1 MSVCYIDVST
11 ALKSGLGPPSG
22 IPRLERE
29 IVLSCLRQA
38 AGNYRYF
45 FYDKIKNKFEIID
58 HADIEGFIALS
69 SPDVL
74 SEIQKKP
81 FGKRLHWAF
90 RTVLNSRARNSK
102 DLHRHVAQIAVKSET
117 RSGWCYGVVKDAL
130 RVSALATT
138 IAQLPFAVT
147 KSQRFSPQAGDT
159 ILMSILTACDSIGK
173 GGISTDAGLYTLVHD
188 AVPLDMPQYT
198 VPGLPPKF
206 RLALEDVMRKSCA
219 LLSVSHHTAARMD
232 FWRGQFQIDR
242 ALPVHVLPV
251 ASPLSSSTRAGKPV
265 EAIAGEPFV
274 LFCSTIE
281 PRKNH
286 TLLLRI
292 WKENIRDKESSWPRL
307 VFCGRWGWL
316 FDEVQEMLKA
326 DRALSERITVLNEL
340 SDEELIWCYRNA
352 LFTVFPSFEEGWGL
366 GASEAM
372 DFGTPVLISDIP
384 ALREATQNLMPAM
397 PAKDEARWTDTLHNL
412 ITRPEA
418 LAALRARLKD
428 YAPRSSEEMTAR
440 LQEIL
445 TRGA

>member
-38 AGNYRYF
+38 TGNYRYF
-45 FYDKIKNKFEIID
+45 FYDKIKNKFEIIER
-58 HADIEGFIALS
+58 ADIEGFIALS
-69 SPDVL
+69 SPEVL
-74 SEIQKKP
+74 LEIQKQAL
-81 FGKRLHWAF
+81 GERIRWAF

-117 RSGWCYGVVKDAL
+117 RTGWRYNVVKDAL
-130 RVSALATT
+130 RVSALAAT
-138 IAQLPFAVT
+138 IFRLPFAVT
-147 KSQRFSPQAGDT
+147 NSRRFSPQASDT
-159 ILMSILTACDSIGK
+159 VLMSILTACDAIGK
-173 GGISTDAGLYTLVHD
+173 GGISTNAALYTLVHD

-206 RLALEDVMRKSCA
+206 RLALEDVMHKSYA
-219 LLSVSHHTAARMD
+219 LISVSHHTAARME
-232 FWRGQFQIDR
+232 FWRDQFRINR

-251 ASPLSSSTRAGKPV
+251 ASPLSSTMRTGVPV
-265 EAIAGEPFV
+265 ESLAGERFV

-286 TLLLRI
+286 MLLLRI
-292 WKENIRDKESSWPRL
+292 WREQIRGNGSAWPRL

-326 DRALSERITVLNEL
+326 EHALRERVTVLNEV

-372 DFGTPVLISDIP
+372 DFGNTVLVSDIP
-384 ALREATQNLMPAM
+384 ALREATQNLMPAI
-397 PAKDEARWTDTLHNL
+397 PVDDDALWTATLHNL
-412 ITRPEA
+412 ITKPEA
-418 LAALRARLKD
+418 LAALRARLQD
-428 YAPRSSEEMTAR
+428 YVPRSCEEMTAR

-445 TRGA
+445 AHRA